1 MRVWSLQPLP
11 SAHAHGTLIGNL
23 AQAGYCLS
31 MCMNYISMHMFCEH
45 VLLIDDHACYPHY
58 PMIVTLN
65 ILVRHRVMNDGIP
78 TSTHAMNL
86 IQ

>member
-1 MRVWSLQPLP
+1 M
-11 SAHAHGTLIGNL
+11 GNL

-31 MCMNYISMHMFCEH
+31 MCMNYTSLCICH

-58 PMIVTLN
+58 PMIVTV
-65 ILVRHRVMNDGIP
+65 LVRHRVMNDG
-78 TSTHAMNL
+78 TDVNARNELNL